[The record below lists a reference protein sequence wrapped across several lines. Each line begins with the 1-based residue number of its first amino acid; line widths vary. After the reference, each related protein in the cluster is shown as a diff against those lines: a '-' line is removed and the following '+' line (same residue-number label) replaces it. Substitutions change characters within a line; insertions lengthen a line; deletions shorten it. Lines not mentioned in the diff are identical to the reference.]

1 MRTSLRRVSK
11 GRGALIAAVAVAAT
25 LATASPA
32 LAAPNTLGFNNRPSA
47 PWGEVGGPSKIA
59 NGVLTTS
66 EEYSYFRLDYP
77 NGEWNAAVDEAVGW
91 AIETRVKVDPA
102 SPSTCGTNIWA
113 NDLTNLIMFGFAVG
127 KVCLVYPNVV
137 DVGVDTTSAFRT
149 YRFEVRAGHLRILVD
164 GDVKADVGISPGG
177 GGSEFLGFGNIEFS
191 TPTIKWDYFS
201 YDVSI
206 GNPPCTIVGTALD
219 DVIHGTPG
227 NDLICAGRGNDVV
240 YGGGGNDTLVGGFG
254 KDRLYG
260 GAGSDVLAGSD
271 GDDLLDGQAGTDTC
285 NGGRGTDRAT
295 AACERVSGVP

>member
-1 MRTSLRRVSK
+1 MSMPRVRK
-11 GRGALIAAVAVAAT
+11 GRGALVAAVAVAAT

-66 EEYSYFRLDYP
+66 EEFSYFRLDYP
-77 NGEWNAAVDEAVGW
+77 NGEWNADVDEAVGW

-102 SPSTCGTNIWA
+102 SPKACGTNIWA
-113 NDLTNLIMFGFAVG
+113 NDLTNLIMFGFAAG

-137 DVGVDTTSAFRT
+137 DVLVDTTSTFRT

-201 YDVSI
+201 YDVAI
-206 GNPPCTIVGTALD
+206 GQPKCTIVGTALD
-219 DVIHGTPG
+219 DVIRGTPG
-227 NDLICAGRGNDVV
+227 ADLICAGRGNDTV
-240 YGGGGNDTLVGGFG
+240 YGLGGNDTLVGGFG
-254 KDRLYG
+254 NDRLFG
-260 GAGSDVLAGSD
+260 GDGSDTLAGSD
-271 GDDLLDGQAGTDTC
+271 GDDYLDGQTGVDVC
-285 NGGRGTDRAT
+285 NGGRGTDRAV
-295 AACERVSGVP
+295 AACEHKSGIP